1 MPASKT
7 KKKPSSRPAARGPAR
22 AGSHKA
28 NSRRVSYLYLPW
40 SPYRRL
46 KVSVRKFNTNPNRRS
61 KKQRQFVVILNSQT
75 VKEVAFKFE
84 KRPKRRAVAKQSISF
99 SYRPLAIS
107 MILILLGIGGAVFSI
122 THIRH
127 SVRLDLSPSAKASAS
142 GVFIPKD
149 VLTPKVMPRAMP
161 RQIRI
166 PAIGVDASIVSV
178 GLNQQG
184 AIAMPDSVDVGAWY
198 NGSPTPGQLGPAIIA
213 GHVDN
218 YYQGDG
224 AFFPLRNT
232 QVGDMIYIDRA
243 DGTTATFKVADIKQ
257 VPQANFP
264 TQEVFGNINYAGLR
278 VITCGGAFNHQTYE
292 YEDNIVVFAIL
303 Q

>member
-1 MPASKT
+1 MPTGKT
-7 KKKPSSRPAARGPAR
+7 NKSPGSRPASRGPAR
-22 AGSHKA
+22 ARPHNA

-46 KVSVRKFNTNPNRRS
+46 KLSVRKFNTNINRRS
-61 KKQRQFVVILNSQT
+61 KKQRQFVVILNLPT
-75 VKEVAFKFE
+75 IKEVAFKFE
-84 KRPKRRAVAKQSISF
+84 KRPKRRAAAKPGISF

-107 MILILLGIGGAVFSI
+107 LILILLGIGGAAFSSI
-122 THIRH
+122 HLHH
-127 SVRLDLSPSAKASAS
+127 SVRLDLSPDAKASAS
-142 GVFIPKD
+142 GVFIPKN
-149 VLTPKVMPRAMP
+149 VLTPRAMP
-161 RQIRI
+161 KSIPMKIRI
-166 PAIGVDASIVSV
+166 PSIGVDTSIISV

-218 YYQGDG
+218 YYKGTG
-224 AFFPLRNT
+224 AFFLLRET
-232 QVGDMIYIDRA
+232 QVGDMIYVDRA

-278 VITCGGAFNHQTYE
+278 VITCGGAFNNQTYE